1 MKKNECANMMVQ
13 YLFVQVCINIYMVSP
28 GGTRNMCVL
37 GGGRGK
43 KKGVKSEHT
52 GTQCKM

>member
-28 GGTRNMCVL
+28 GGTRKLCVL

-52 GTQCKM
+52 QCM